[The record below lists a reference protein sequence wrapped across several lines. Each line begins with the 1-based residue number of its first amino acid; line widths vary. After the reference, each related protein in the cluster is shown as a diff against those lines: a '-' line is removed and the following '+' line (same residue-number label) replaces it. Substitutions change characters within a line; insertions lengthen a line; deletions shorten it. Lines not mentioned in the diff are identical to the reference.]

1 MGGRNI
7 AEVSEEDEEDE
18 LTTRR
23 RHPPPKLDWNKL
35 GKKACSA
42 FRRTPSIDFM

>member
-18 LTTRR
+18 ASTRR
-23 RHPPPKLDWNKL
+23 RHPPPQLDWNKL
-35 GKKACSA
+35 GKKACST
-42 FRRTPSIDFM
+42 FQRTPSIDFM